1 MRENVEMLARMPKN
15 EAECR
20 LNVNKLFM
28 YCLKEERQAL
38 ATAPNPRPYLP
49 AFTLE
54 TTLHL
59 AVTHKGVRK
68 LLTGVMDYSMFY
80 ANDETATGL
89 VILEAKSIG
98 SMSNGRA
105 QCLAYMGMNMH
116 NAGGIQERC

>member
-38 ATAPNPRPYLP
+38 ATAPNPPPYLP

-54 TTLHL
+54 PPYTW
-59 AVTHKGVRK
+59 
-68 LLTGVMDYSMFY
+68 LLPTKAYESF
-80 ANDETATGL
+80 L
-89 VILEAKSIG
+89 LE
-98 SMSNGRA
+98 
-105 QCLAYMGMNMH
+105 
-116 NAGGIQERC
+116 